1 MQVYVVMGNDLPD
14 AVFSTK
20 DAADDYVAKRK
31 LEDNTSGDDII
42 QERDG
47 VARRLV

>member
-1 MQVYVVMGNDLPD
+1 MARALRGRDEGEEKMQVYVVMGNDLPD

-31 LEDNTSGDDII
+31 LEHH
-42 QERDG
+42 R
-47 VARRLV
+47 